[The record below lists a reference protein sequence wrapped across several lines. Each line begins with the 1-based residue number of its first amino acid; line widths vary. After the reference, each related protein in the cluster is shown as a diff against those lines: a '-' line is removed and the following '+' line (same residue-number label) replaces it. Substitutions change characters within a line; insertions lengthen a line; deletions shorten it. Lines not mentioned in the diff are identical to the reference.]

1 MEAGIAYGYQL
12 LPLRQ
17 QAEQWAKLPRLYGGA
32 VQLLQTLRGLALAEL
47 RWQTSC
53 LLAVAMPSAGYLFER
68 HVCANA
74 GGKLDDIG
82 SSVSSVGRECELL
95 ELSQRRHV

>member
-1 MEAGIAYGYQL
+1 M
-12 LPLRQ
+12 
-17 QAEQWAKLPRLYGGA
+17 YGGA

-74 GGKLDDIG
+74 GGKLDDVG
-82 SSVSSVGRECELL
+82 STVSSVGRECELF
-95 ELSQRRHV
+95 ELSQRHHV